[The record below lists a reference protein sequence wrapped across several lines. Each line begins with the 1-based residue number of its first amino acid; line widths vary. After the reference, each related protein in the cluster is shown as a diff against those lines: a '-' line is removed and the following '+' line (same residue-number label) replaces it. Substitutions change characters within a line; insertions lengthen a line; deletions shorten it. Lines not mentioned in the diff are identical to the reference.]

1 MVPAPPR
8 FVSYLRVS
16 TDGQGRSG
24 LGLEAQRQAVAAHVA
39 QVRGTLLAE
48 FQEVESGKRTDRP
61 QLAAALAACR
71 TRRSV
76 LLIAKLDRLARNA
89 RFLLSVV
96 EGSGEAGVVF
106 CDLPTVPAGPVGK
119 FLVTQ
124 MAAVA
129 ELEAG
134 LISQRTRAALAVA
147 KARGVKLGNPRLVP
161 ATPAM
166 AAVARAARSCQVAE
180 RRADV
185 LAVLRQV
192 QDQGATSLRTIAA
205 GLQAHGVLTPTGKA
219 YWSACQV
226 KRVLIHCRETK
237 YQAVET

>member
-1 MVPAPPR
+1 MVPTPPR

-24 LGLEAQRQAVAAHVA
+24 LGLEAQRQAVAIHVA
-39 QVRGTLLAE
+39 QVGGTLLAE
-48 FQEVESGKRTDRP
+48 FQEVESGKRVDRP

-147 KARGVKLGNPRLVP
+147 KARGVKLGNPRLLP
-161 ATPAM
+161 GTPAM
-166 AAVARAARSCQVAE
+166 AAVARAARSRQVAE
-180 RRADV
+180 RMADV
-185 LAVLRQV
+185 LAILHQV
-192 QDQGATSLRTIAA
+192 QAEGADSLRTIAA
-205 GLQAHGVLTPTGKA
+205 GLQARGVLTPAGKA
-219 YWSACQV
+219 NWSAGQV
-226 KRVLIHCRETK
+226 RRVLVRG
-237 YQAVET
+237 